1 MPDAARGP
9 VRASTSLMRI
19 QISQLMSTSGVK
31 FGTSGARGLVSAM
44 TDQVCYAYTLAF
56 LQHLEAQNRARAGM
70 QVAVA
75 GDLRASTPRIMSA
88 VSQAASDRGYLPID
102 CGRVPSPTVALLGL
116 QRRIPAIMVT
126 GSHIP
131 DDRNG
136 IKFNAPEG
144 EILKDDEAS
153 MREQIV
159 ELPAIF
165 ACDGMLREL
174 GTWTKD
180 DAAAR
185 SYVRRFVD
193 AFPRDLLSGKH
204 VGLYAHSAVGRDLMQ
219 EIYAALGAKVT
230 RLGDS
235 KTFIPVDTEAI
246 RPEDVALAQRWS
258 KQYAFDAILSTDG
271 DSDRPLIAD
280 EQGRWMRGDVAGIL
294 CARRL
299 GADAVVT
306 PVSCNTA
313 LEACGAFPKIIR
325 TRIGSPYVVE
335 AMQQAVRGGSMR
347 VVGYEANGGFL
358 TASTIPT
365 PWGVLEPLPTRDAVI
380 VHVAVLW
387 AAVEAKCSLSQ
398 LLAALPPRFTFS
410 DRLKDFPTETSQ
422 SRVAELRQSGD
433 EAIAKAFDVF
443 GPLAS
448 VDWTDGMR
456 LTFRDGIIAHV
467 RPSGN
472 APELRCYTEAS
483 TETGAR
489 EANARAMELLERWR

>member
-1 MPDAARGP
+1 
-9 VRASTSLMRI
+9 MRI
-19 QISQLMSTSGVK
+19 RISELMSTSGVK

-56 LQHLEAQNRARAGM
+56 LQHLEEHDRARAGM
-70 QVAVA
+70 EVAIA
-75 GDLRASTPRIMSA
+75 GDLRPSTGRILNA
-88 VSQAASDRGYLPID
+88 VARAAADRGYRPLD
-102 CGRVPSPTVALLGL
+102 CGRIPSPAVALFGL
-116 QRRIPAIMVT
+116 QHRIPAIMVT

-159 ELPAIF
+159 ELPKIF
-165 ACDGMLREL
+165 GDDGMLREL

-180 DAAAR
+180 DGAAR

-193 AFPRDLLSGKH
+193 AFPENLLSGKH

-219 EIYAALGAKVT
+219 EIYEALGAKVT

-235 KTFIPVDTEAI
+235 ETFIPVDTEAI
-246 RPEDVALAQRWS
+246 RPEDVALAETWS
-258 KQYAFDAILSTDG
+258 KEHAFDAILSTDG

-313 LEACGAFPKIIR
+313 VEACGAFPKVTR

-335 AMQQAVRGGSMR
+335 AMQQAVQAGSTL

-358 TASTIPT
+358 IASRIPT
-365 PWGVLEPLPTRDAVI
+365 PWGALDPLPTRDAVI
-380 VHVAVLW
+380 VHLAVLW
-387 AAVEAKCSLSQ
+387 AAIEAKCPLSQ
-398 LLAALPPRFTFS
+398 LLADLPPRFTFS
-410 DRLKDFPTETSQ
+410 DRLKDFPTETSHN
-422 SRVAELRQSGD
+422 RIAELRQGGD
-433 EAIAKAFDVF
+433 ESIGKAFDVF

-456 LTFRDGIIAHV
+456 LTFRDGVIVHV

-489 EANARAMELLERWR
+489 ETNARAMELLGRWK